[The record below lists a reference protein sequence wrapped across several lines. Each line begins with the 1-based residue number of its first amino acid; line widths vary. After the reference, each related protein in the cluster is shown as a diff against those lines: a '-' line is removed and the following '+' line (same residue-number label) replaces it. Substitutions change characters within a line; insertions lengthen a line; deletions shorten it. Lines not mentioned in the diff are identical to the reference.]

1 MSLKITST
9 DTCPHC
15 GHHFGFE
22 EDEVPMRIIR
32 DARYQW
38 MLKGVEQA
46 IEQQGDDDW
55 VDWMAEKE
63 RLDKQEKEL

>member
-1 MSLKITST
+1 
-9 DTCPHC
+9 
-15 GHHFGFE
+15 
-22 EDEVPMRIIR
+22 MRIIR